1 MWWACF
7 QNTLQETLRHVW
19 VDDFPLLVWW
29 DIDMDSFFWR
39 VSSHRIIWYDEHVF
53 KHYQKPARWWF
64 SNIFYFHPYLGKI
77 SILTNIFQRGWNH
90 QPENQYP
97 NPVGWQLVTIG
108 SAVPPSLSPG
118 RRCRRGH
125 AGAAR
130 LAARRCWSSAATGGG
145 PAIGVVVFSE
155 LQVRKISERSKKICK
170 RGNI

>member
-1 MWWACF
+1 MIFLFRCGGILIWTHF
-7 QNTLQETLRHVW
+7 
-19 VDDFPLLVWW
+19 FGGYLVIGLF
-29 DIDMDSFFWR
+29 DTMSMYLN
-39 VSSHRIIWYDEHVF
+39 IIKNQLGGGF
-53 KHYQKPARWWF
+53 K
-64 SNIFYFHPYLGKI
+64 YFHPYLGKI

-97 NPVGWQLVTIG
+97 NPVGWQLVAIG

-145 PAIGVVVFSE
+145 PAIGVVVFF
-155 LQVRKISERSKKICK
+155 LNCKSERSVKDPRRYVNAEIY
-170 RGNI
+170 NYIQYIYIS